1 MIYIII
7 LFLRAVK
14 GHRKGTEAEID
25 ILKSHTKKGCLED
38 PYPNMHVPLSGDEYP
53 DLFCLRGESMVESV
67 NKIVNKLVYEITR
80 MSAELAHT
88 KTWLRMTN
96 INLKKDAVLQHH
108 LKIECPRTIDWFL
121 QEALINKHPH
131 LKSNNKT
138 IFPSIKKGYDEPYIG
153 IGYGKLKS
161 DERIQNELDHHYE
174 IAIQENSE
182 IEIDCPSGVCDSNSP
197 TKKMARRAV
206 VGNIDD
212 EEHVKKLLL

>member
-1 MIYIII
+1 
-7 LFLRAVK
+7 
-14 GHRKGTEAEID
+14 
-25 ILKSHTKKGCLED
+25 
-38 PYPNMHVPLSGDEYP
+38 MHVPLSGDEYP

-108 LKIECPRTIDWFL
+108 LKIECPRTINWFL
-121 QEALINKHPH
+121 REALINKHPH

-153 IGYGKLKS
+153 IGYGRVQS

-174 IAIQENSE
+174 IDIQENNDSE

-197 TKKMARRAV
+197 TKKD
-206 VGNIDD
+206 GTSCCCW
-212 EEHVKKLLL
+212 KY